1 MKTQAIMITCPERTE
16 MLDQTL
22 MRLRHTD
29 WKGSVYIQRDSSA
42 SNDPRARQTQNVK
55 DALGWFLTRSEA
67 DFALILEDDL
77 EFNSHLHWNLERWSP
92 ILDERLHFGSLY
104 NPNIRSL
111 SQGEDHFVADPGACY
126 GSQAYLF
133 SRYAAAIVLRSWEQ
147 VIGMQDIKVT
157 RILGGAGHFLYYH
170 KPSLVQH
177 VGTESVWGGGFHC
190 AADFDR
196 DWQASFSYE
205 RIPGWFTFPGLYQ
218 QAVNEAADGDVLVE
232 VGAWLGRS
240 TAFLG
245 EKAKASGK
253 QIKVIVV
260 DTFEGSQDE
269 LHMMS
274 AAAVLGGS
282 VQEVFERNMRLADVW
297 EYLEIQAARS
307 ADAAAAMPDGC
318 CAFVFI
324 DADHRYDSV
333 RADIRAWIGK
343 VRPGGILAGHDCY
356 TYATVYNAVRDE
368 LGDQFE
374 TTNENVWIHRIPRA

>member
-1 MKTQAIMITCPERTE
+1 MITCPERAE
-16 MLDQTL
+16 MLDQTVT
-22 MRLRHTD
+22 RLKCTD
-29 WKGSVYIQRDSSA
+29 WKGSAHFQMDTCVSG
-42 SNDPRARQTQNVK
+42 DPRARQTENVK
-55 DALGWFLTRSEA
+55 NAFEWFLTQSSA
-67 DFALILEDDL
+67 DFALVLEDDL
-77 EFNSHLHWNLERWSP
+77 DFNLHLRWNLERWSP

-104 NPNIRSL
+104 NPNVRSL
-111 SQGEDHFVADPGACY
+111 CQGADHFVADPAACY

-133 SRYAAAIVLRSWEQ
+133 SRHAIALVLQSWDQ
-147 VIGMQDIKVT
+147 VIGMQDM
-157 RILGGAGHFLYYH
+157 
-170 KPSLVQH
+170 
-177 VGTESVWGGGFHC
+177 
-190 AADFDR
+190 
-196 DWQASFSYE
+196 
-205 RIPGWFTFPGLYQ
+205 FTFPRLYQ
-218 QAVNEAADGDVLVE
+218 QAVDEAADGDVLVE

-282 VQEVFERNMRLADVW
+282 VQEIFERNMRLADVW
-297 EYLEIQAARS
+297 EHLEIHEARS